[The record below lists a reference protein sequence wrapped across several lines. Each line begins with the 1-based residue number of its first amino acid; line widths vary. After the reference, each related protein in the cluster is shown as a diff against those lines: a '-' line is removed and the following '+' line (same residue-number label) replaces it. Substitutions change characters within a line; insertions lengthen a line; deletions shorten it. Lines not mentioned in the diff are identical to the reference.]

1 MIRSGT
7 IPKNRNSDV
16 VVANDPM
23 PSVSKKLVT
32 APTPSESGVG
42 GARSV
47 AGDGAAP
54 RVPRSAIMVFAQP
67 ATNITVSAA
76 SAASNPVIGFI
87 WAVAY
92 NRSRQLAAHAFDDAR
107 RDVGIRPGPEDA
119 VAYFP
124 VSSSNATPST
134 PASVSTPPPW

>member
-1 MIRSGT
+1 MNACPTVGSACPTFSVPGMIRSGT

-42 GARSV
+42 APRSV

-54 RVPRSAIMVFAQP
+54 RVPRSATMVFVQP
-67 ATNITVSAA
+67 ATNTTVSAP
-76 SAASNPVIGFI
+76 SAASNPVIGFLMGG
-87 WAVAY
+87 
-92 NRSRQLAAHAFDDAR
+92 SLQQQPQR
-107 RDVGIRPGPEDA
+107 RAQPPRPTA
-119 VAYFP
+119 
-124 VSSSNATPST
+124 
-134 PASVSTPPPW
+134 

>member
-7 IPKNRNSDV
+7 IPENLNSDV

-42 GARSV
+42 APRSV
-47 AGDGAAP
+47 AGDGAVP
-54 RVPRSAIMVFAQP
+54 RVPRSAIMVFVQP
-67 ATNITVSAA
+67 ATNTTVSAA

-87 WAVAY
+87 SPVAY
-92 NRSRQLAAHAFDDAR
+92 NRSRHA
-107 RDVGIRPGPEDA
+107 GPERPDLL
-119 VAYFP
+119 FP
-124 VSSSNATPST
+124 LVPGIEEGAHLRDEVVRHARLWDET
-134 PASVSTPPPW
+134 